1 MKILQPSLQH
11 IDKPVVS
18 IGIGR
23 PQKEARLEHKILGI
37 ADDSFNH
44 LAIVKIHPHPQARD
58 NWRMLMKMKRPV
70 TKIPVEG
77 LDEEDRLRVLGG
89 NIFHCPGVQQL
100 QSNGIK
106 RVHRIVAQQ
115 LIDRPQFA
123 RLRQSPDGV
132 ILIPDDDAI
141 AT

>member
-1 MKILQPSLQH
+1 
-11 IDKPVVS
+11 
-18 IGIGR
+18 
-23 PQKEARLEHKILGI
+23 
-37 ADDSFNH
+37 
-44 LAIVKIHPHPQARD
+44 
-58 NWRMLMKMKRPV
+58 MLMKMKSSV